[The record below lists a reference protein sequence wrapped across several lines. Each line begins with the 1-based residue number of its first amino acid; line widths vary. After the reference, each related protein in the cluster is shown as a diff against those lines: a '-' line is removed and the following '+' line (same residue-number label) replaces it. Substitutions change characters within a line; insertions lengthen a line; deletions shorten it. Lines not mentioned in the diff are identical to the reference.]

1 MHTEM
6 RSHNSDRVDLVQAWT
21 CPRTKLNIWPLCKI
35 FPETSTATYQKG
47 DEVGLPT
54 QWQVEQ
60 LTNCVKLCQNVSI
73 VKITDPSNRPRH
85 VSHPCQYTA
94 EKT

>member
-47 DEVGLPT
+47 DEVGLAT
-54 QWQVEQ
+54 
-60 LTNCVKLCQNVSI
+60 
-73 VKITDPSNRPRH
+73 
-85 VSHPCQYTA
+85 
-94 EKT
+94 